1 MVNFMYYCLKYYKRI
16 LLMCFYLGVKEEEKK
31 GKVIYL
37 VCEYCGMIFKGYNK
51 YKS

>member
-1 MVNFMYYCLKYYKRI
+1 MYVCLKYYKRI
-16 LLMCFYLGVKEEEKK
+16 LLMCFYLGVKEEKK